1 MIEDVTFEHTRYAP
15 PPAKFEAGTGHFAGA
30 VGLGVA
36 IDYLQAHRMEAVA
49 AHEQG
54 LIHYAEE
61 ALATVPGLRV
71 LGRPALRVAA
81 LPFLLDGHDPVEVAL
96 ALDRRG
102 IAVRAGHHCAQPILR
117 RFGLEASVRASLGI
131 YSAPDDI
138 DALVAVLRELA
149 RSRR

>member
-1 MIEDVTFEHTRYAP
+1 
-15 PPAKFEAGTGHFAGA
+15 
-30 VGLGVA
+30 
-36 IDYLQAHRMEAVA
+36 
-49 AHEQG
+49 
-54 LIHYAEE
+54 
-61 ALATVPGLRV
+61 
-71 LGRPALRVAA
+71 
-81 LPFLLDGHDPVEVAL
+81 VEVAQ